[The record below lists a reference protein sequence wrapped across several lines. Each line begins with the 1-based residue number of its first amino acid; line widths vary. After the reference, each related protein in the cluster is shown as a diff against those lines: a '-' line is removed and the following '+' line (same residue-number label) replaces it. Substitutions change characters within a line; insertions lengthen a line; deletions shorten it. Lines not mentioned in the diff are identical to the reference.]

1 MRIVS
6 NAIIGLSFLAAAPA
20 FAWSDAPS
28 GRPEF
33 QPASNQMAIW
43 AYPTEAN
50 YCPPG
55 LQPVVLGGVICC
67 GVPTHTGYRS
77 HVVQHRAPA
86 PAPVY
91 QGAKDGF
98 ISYSKDYAGN

>member
-1 MRIVS
+1 
-6 NAIIGLSFLAAAPA
+6 
-20 FAWSDAPS
+20 
-28 GRPEF
+28 
-33 QPASNQMAIW
+33 MAIW

-67 GVPTHTGYRS
+67 GVPTHTGYRP
-77 HVVQHRAPA
+77 HVVQHRA